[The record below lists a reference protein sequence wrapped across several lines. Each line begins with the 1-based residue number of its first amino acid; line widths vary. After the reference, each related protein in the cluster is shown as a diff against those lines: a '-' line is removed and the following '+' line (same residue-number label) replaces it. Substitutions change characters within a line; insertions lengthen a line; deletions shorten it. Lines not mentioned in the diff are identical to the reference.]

1 MGRIKG
7 IGYKAE
13 IAYVRTEHGEETLL
27 RILATLMPGDRVI
40 LEGTIL
46 ASDWYPQGPLERF
59 RRAVGK
65 HFMDTELKTL
75 DAMGRF
81 SAQYALTGIYR
92 VFMAV
97 LSPAHVIK
105 KVGNLYPKYF
115 DTGKAEAMVHGP
127 KDISIIIS
135 GWEDDASATLCA
147 VMKGY
152 FERTLEMAGA
162 RGVEVK
168 QVSCVLRGDP
178 VCEFRG
184 TWI

>member
-7 IGYKAE
+7 IGYKVE
-13 IAYVRTEHGEETLL
+13 ITYVKTEHGEETLQ
-27 RILATLMPGDRVI
+27 RILSTLMPGDRI
-40 LEGTIL
+40 LLEGTIL
-46 ASDWYPQGPLERF
+46 ASDWHPQGPLERF
-59 RRAVGK
+59 RQAVAR

-75 DAMGRF
+75 EEMGRF

-97 LSPAHVIK
+97 SSPAHVIK
-105 KVGNLYPKYF
+105 KVGNLFPKYF
-115 DTGKAEAMVHGP
+115 DHGKAEAVVHGP
-127 KDISIIIS
+127 RDISIIIS
-135 GWEDDASATLCA
+135 GWEDASATLCA

-168 QVSCVLRGDP
+168 KVACVLRGDP

-184 TWI
+184 TWT